1 MADHIELSVAKPIWL
16 EITQIGSSIILILFT
31 LLSALLLGIPYLQRK
46 FGSSRVKLPDDP
58 FSAAHLR
65 KGVFS
70 ATLLSHLDTEHK
82 ENGHPVNTTA
92 FWRNVSLLPLLGFRA
107 PLTTTQV
114 IYKRWIVLALCLASL
129 GFQIVNVVLH
139 KETHLSNM
147 TWTIVKLVAQF
158 MSTAYLVIASSSYVL
173 IQTVPAHSSLT
184 QHICG
189 ISAMS
194 FLHWYLSTLGQ
205 YLAIN
210 YYITVH
216 WTAFAIFA
224 MITAIFVQSGLISL
238 GPPLYQDLKEL
249 YNKAVTAKLDKET
262 QEEDFSGA
270 DHKANLCEEVSA
282 SIFGRLAFTFVYPMI
297 SKSSALD
304 QVDIQD
310 LPAPQEYFRTQ
321 NILRD
326 SVTANDN
333 SGLRTSFGPTVSLL
347 WTVWGP
353 EWKNVLKGERGWHCI
368 I

>member
-1 MADHIELSVAKPIWL
+1 
-16 EITQIGSSIILILFT
+16 
-31 LLSALLLGIPYLQRK
+31 
-46 FGSSRVKLPDDP
+46 
-58 FSAAHLR
+58 
-65 KGVFS
+65 
-70 ATLLSHLDTEHK
+70 
-82 ENGHPVNTTA
+82 
-92 FWRNVSLLPLLGFRA
+92 
-107 PLTTTQV
+107 
-114 IYKRWIVLALCLASL
+114 
-129 GFQIVNVVLH
+129 
-139 KETHLSNM
+139 
-147 TWTIVKLVAQF
+147 
-158 MSTAYLVIASSSYVL
+158 
-173 IQTVPAHSSLT
+173 
-184 QHICG
+184 
-189 ISAMS
+189 MS

-216 WTAFAIFA
+216 WTEFAIFA
-224 MITAIFVQSGLISL
+224 TITAIFVQSGLISL

-262 QEEDFSGA
+262 QEEDFSEA

-353 EWKNVLKGERGWHCI
+353 EWKNVLKGERGWHIALSDTFLGLGYMVLLCPMWYI
-368 I
+368 PHICLQQILYVLDSPGDKRAAVAFAVLLVLARVGNLVILLQQLNM